1 MATRPLF
8 DPDSTEHTHTP
19 SAADTPSSAQH
30 ASENGSTA
38 GKRRR
43 RRKRSRSGGDSPT
56 RAHDTQ
62 PHQSRP
68 AKDVANLA
76 DLTADVFDV
85 DKTFKDI
92 GLRDSV
98 VEGCTHS
105 GFACPTH
112 IQSQLIPVILS
123 GVDVIGQAKTGTGKT
138 AAFGLPLLHLCE
150 KDPEFQAL
158 ILAPTR
164 ELALQIATE
173 INDLGMH
180 TPIGAVPIYGGARIG
195 QQADRLSRK
204 PQIIV
209 GTPGRIKDMVDRGLL
224 HFHNIRYM
232 ILDEV
237 DRMLDIGFR
246 EDIRR
251 ILKMCPPA
259 TPDESGRRR
268 QTIFVSAT
276 LSPEIEKLAK
286 SFMHCPQVLQ
296 VQADSLTVQ
305 IVKQHHLLVEPWDKR
320 RMLRH
325 LLTHEEP
332 VMTLVFCKLKRK
344 VDELVKYLKEKDI
357 AAEALHGDMSQSRRE
372 AIMQQLRRGTL
383 GVLVASDLV
392 SRGIDVE
399 GITHVVNFDL
409 PEDIELYVHR
419 IGRTAR
425 AGRDGVA
432 WTFVT
437 PEEGEHL
444 TEIEKLI
451 NAEIPRLDY
460 PDFQPGPPPDAVT
473 RAREAEEAKKEQAK
487 AKSRLSGNELPSK
500 EQADTSKFPG
510 GVVPTKMPGKMMRG
524 KVRGRRG

>member
-1 MATRPLF
+1 MTARPLF
-8 DPDSTEHTHTP
+8 DSDTSEHSGTSP
-19 SAADTPSSAQH
+19 
-30 ASENGSTA
+30 ASENDAPKT
-38 GKRRR
+38 KRRR
-43 RRKRSRSGGDSPT
+43 RRRSKKSSGGQSGSSQNE
-56 RAHDTQ
+56 HLHQ
-62 PHQSRP
+62 PPP
-68 AKDVANLA
+68 AKEVAKLE
-76 DLTADVFDV
+76 DLPVEVFDV
-85 DKTFKDI
+85 EQTFSDI

-98 VEGCTHS
+98 VEGCTHA

-112 IQSQLIPVILS
+112 IQAQLIPMILS
-123 GVDVIGQAKTGTGKT
+123 GTDVIGQAKTGTGKT
-138 AAFGLPLLHLCE
+138 AAFGLPMLHLCE
-150 KDPEFQAL
+150 REPEFQAL

-180 TPIGAVPIYGGARIG
+180 TPIKAVPIYGGARIG
-195 QQADRLSRK
+195 GQADRLKRK
-204 PQIIV
+204 PQIVV

-224 HFHNIRYM
+224 HFDNVRYM

-246 EDIRR
+246 EDIRK
-251 ILKMCPPA
+251 ILKMCPSA
-259 TPDESGRRR
+259 TPDENGNRR

-286 SFMHCPQVLQ
+286 SFMHEPKMLH

-305 IVKQHHLLVEPWDKR
+305 VVKQHHLLVEPWDKR

-332 VMTLVFCKLKRK
+332 AMTLVFCKLKRK

-372 AIMQQLRRGTL
+372 TIMHKLRRGSL

-451 NAEIPRLDY
+451 NAEIPRLEY
-460 PDFQPGPPPDAVT
+460 PDFQPGPMPDVV
-473 RAREAEEAKKEQAK
+473 ARERAAEEAKKEQAK
-487 AKSRLSGNELPSK
+487 AKSRLAENELPSK
-500 EQADTSKFPG
+500 DAADPSKFPG
-510 GVVPTKMPGKMMRG
+510 GVVPTKMPGRMMRG
-524 KVRGRRG
+524 KIRGRR